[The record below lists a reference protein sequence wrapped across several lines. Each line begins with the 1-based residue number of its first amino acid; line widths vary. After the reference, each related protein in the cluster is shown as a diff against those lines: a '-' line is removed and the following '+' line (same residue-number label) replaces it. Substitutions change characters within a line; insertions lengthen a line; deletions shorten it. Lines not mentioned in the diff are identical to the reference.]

1 MKHGEEEGALKGSSV
16 DTLKILEIEESK
28 EGAKMNAIIKSAVI
42 TNGSTYSTQPAV
54 GEAEDETFQKRN
66 L

>member
-16 DTLKILEIEESK
+16 DTLKISEIEVSK

>member
-1 MKHGEEEGALKGSSV
+1 MKHREEEGALKGSSV
-16 DTLKILEIEESK
+16 DTLKISEIEVSK
-28 EGAKMNAIIKSAVI
+28 EGAKMTAIIKSAVI